1 MQEDYYDL
9 LKIAKDASD
18 SEIKKAYRKLAKK
31 YHPDKNPDDKQSET
45 MFKKISEAYAVLSD
59 GKKRAQYDRF
69 GHDKF
74 RQKFSSDDIFGGG
87 AKDVFRE
94 FGFGDDIFSHIFRS
108 GGKGGRV
115 RFETSGM
122 GGGGGFG
129 FNDIFGQSGP
139 ARGQDMSAAMTI
151 SFREAVDGAERNIS
165 TQTGSGAKT
174 LTVKI
179 PPGIQTG
186 KKLRIKGAG
195 APGAGGGP
203 PGDVYIEIKVADDP
217 VFKREGADL
226 FVNAPVNY
234 STLILGGSIT
244 VPTLDGERNL
254 KIHKGADPEK
264 KMRIKGAGA
273 PKLRGHGKGD
283 LYVTLKINVPSKITK
298 NQKELASKLA
308 EAGL

>member
-59 GKKRAQYDRF
+59 SKKRAQYDRF

-74 RQKFSSDDIFGGG
+74 RQKFSYEDIFGGG

-94 FGFGDDIFSHIFRS
+94 FGFGDDVFSQIFR
-108 GGKGGRV
+108 GGGGRV

-122 GGGGGFG
+122 GGGGGAGFG
-129 FNDIFGQSGP
+129 FNDIFGQSGS

-151 SFREAVDGAERNIS
+151 SFREAVGGAERNIS
-165 TQTGSGAKT
+165 IQTGAGAKT

-195 APGAGGGP
+195 APGARGGP
-203 PGDVYIEIKVADDP
+203 PGDVYIEISVADDP

-244 VPTLDGERNL
+244 VPTIHGERNL
-254 KIHKGADPEK
+254 KIHKGADPGK

-283 LYVTLKINVPSKITK
+283 LYVMLKINVPSKITK

>member
-1 MQEDYYDL
+1 MPEDYYDL
-9 LKIAKDASD
+9 LGIGKDASD

-31 YHPDKNPDDKQSET
+31 YHPDKNPDDKQAET

-59 GKKRAQYDRF
+59 DKKRAQYDRF

-74 RQKFSSDDIFGGG
+74 RQKFSNEDIFGGS
-87 AKDVFRE
+87 AKDIFRE
-94 FGFGDDIFSHIFRS
+94 FGFGDDLFSQVFR
-108 GGKGGRV
+108 GGGRGGRV

-122 GGGGGFG
+122 GGGFG
-129 FNDIFGQSGP
+129 FNDIFGQSSP
-139 ARGQDMSAAMTI
+139 VRGQDMTTGMTV
-151 SFREAVDGAERNIS
+151 SFREAIDGGERNIS
-165 TQTGSGAKT
+165 VQTAGGIKT

-179 PPGIQTG
+179 PPGIETG

-195 APGAGGGP
+195 APGTQGGP
-203 PGDVYIEIKVADDP
+203 PGDVYIKITVADDP

-226 FVNAPVNY
+226 FVEAPVHY

-244 VPTLDGERNL
+244 VPTLNGERNL
-254 KIHKGADPEK
+254 KISQGADPNK

-283 LYVTLKINVPSKITK
+283 LYVTLKISVPSRITK

-308 EAGL
+308 KAGL